1 MLLLDVDTGDE
12 TLAQGFVR
20 ARWPAGD
27 QIAAGQVT
35 RWIRLFL
42 RSTILWSQARPL
54 SAALRLSAQPGRP
67 LTTVHSFVVPK
78 TQEERLR
85 LVLAAF
91 LRTNQM
97 GGAETD
103 VPQQEADLTGV
114 FIHPDETRMGI
125 RYERLRTAQD
135 VSIHF
140 NLRLAEQLPRI
151 IETFVDLGVPV
162 AYEAQVTPW
171 SPPRELLR
179 AVLYDTARLEQSRA
193 APLDLVRDQRVLA
206 ERLKRAAQ
214 QRPAYHV
221 EECLAT
227 AAGAPVDALG
237 ESMANLL
244 SGTLYG
250 SFGAAPQL
258 ASLGEKEAEAFSYHV
273 HSHLMHGPPHTFGAE
288 SAASAAT
295 KDDVDRL
302 LSCRSLMPV
311 GISAGG
317 VEPPGTEPLFTTLTG
332 STLAVTDSSP
342 GEISGPKLET
352 NLGPY
357 LFISYA
363 RNDGD
368 IVYPLIEDLLK
379 RGVSM
384 WFDRRILG
392 GDDWVAEL
400 EARLISCTGV
410 VALISPSFELS
421 KYCPREVHFADALNR
436 PIIPVLLHPTP
447 ELARGLKFLLN
458 RLQIIDFHRTQ
469 SIDGILASIK
479 QHTPATWAGP
489 VQ

>member
-1 MLLLDVDTGDE
+1 MLLLHVESGDE
-12 TLAQGFVR
+12 PLAQGFVR
-20 ARWPAGD
+20 AQWPAGD
-27 QIAAGQVT
+27 QMAAGRVPM
-35 RWIRLFL
+35 WIRLFL

-67 LTTVHSFVVPK
+67 LTTVHSFVVSK
-78 TQEERLR
+78 TQEARLR

-91 LRTNQM
+91 LRTNEM
-97 GGAETD
+97 GGAEAD
-103 VPQQEADLTGV
+103 VPQQETDLSGV
-114 FIHPDETRMGI
+114 FIHPDETRIGI
-125 RYERLRTAQD
+125 RYERLRTGQD
-135 VSIHF
+135 VGIHF

-151 IETFVDLGVPV
+151 IQTLVDLGVSV
-162 AYEAQVTPW
+162 AYEAQVAPW

-193 APLDLVRDQRVLA
+193 APPDLVRDQRVLA

-214 QRPAYHV
+214 QRSAYHV

-227 AAGAPVDALG
+227 AAGVAVDTLR
-237 ESMANLL
+237 ESVANLL
-244 SGTLYG
+244 SETLYG

-258 ASLGEKEAEAFSYHV
+258 APLGEKEAEAFCYHV
-273 HSHLMHGPPHTFGAE
+273 HSHLMHGPPDIIGAE
-288 SAASAAT
+288 AAASVAT

-302 LSCRSLMPV
+302 LSCRSLMSA

-317 VEPPGTEPLFTTLTG
+317 IEPSGSEPLFTTLTG
-332 STLAVTDSSP
+332 STLAATDGSP
-342 GEISGPKLET
+342 SRTPGPNPET
-352 NLGPY
+352 DVSPY

-368 IVYPLIEDLLK
+368 IVYPLIEDLMK
-379 RGVSM
+379 RGVSI

-400 EARLISCTGV
+400 EARLVSCTGV
-410 VALISPSFELS
+410 VALISPSFVSS

-436 PIIPVLLHPTP
+436 PIVPVLLYPTP

-458 RLQIIDFHRTQ
+458 RLQIIDFHQTG
-469 SIDGILASIK
+469 SIDGILESIR
-479 QHTPATWAGP
+479 QHTPATWAAP
-489 VQ
+489 AQ